1 MRENWISAKGYEGLY
16 QVSDLGNVR
25 SLDRKL
31 KCKGGCYRM
40 MRGRVLRLKKTN
52 AGYLTVQLLNRGR
65 MILVHRLVA
74 LSFLE
79 NKENKPQ
86 VNHIDGDK
94 TNNNLINLEWMTKSE
109 NQIHAY
115 ENGLQK
121 SNKYNTL

>member
-1 MRENWISAKGYEGLY
+1 
-16 QVSDLGNVR
+16 
-25 SLDRKL
+25 
-31 KCKGGCYRM
+31 M